1 MINRVAVDIPEQ
13 ELGSF
18 KIKHRNKKYGLE
30 TILIHNKQHIMSDR
44 PSEFEEHG
52 PLFSETLR
60 GNILVTGLGISY
72 VHNKL
77 LSSPEVKRV
86 IILEKYPEVIGLVWP
101 YCKKDD
107 RFEVICY
114 DSDDWEPTLH
124 FDLAWMDSWTEH
136 HSVPQELWWK
146 KTEEKYSSHCDKI
159 MFWKPT
165 KLMNGG

>member
-1 MINRVAVDIPEQ
+1 MINRVTVDIPEQ

-18 KIKHRNKKYGLE
+18 KIQHCKRKYGKE
-30 TILIHNKQHIMSDR
+30 TILFHNKQHIMSDR
-44 PSEFEEHG
+44 PSEFIEHR

-72 VHNKL
+72 VHNKIL
-77 LSSPEVKRV
+77 FSPEVERV
-86 IILEKYPEVIGLVWP
+86 IILEKYPEVVGLVWP

-114 DSDDWEPTLH
+114 DSDDWE
-124 FDLAWMDSWTEH
+124 
-136 HSVPQELWWK
+136 ELWWK